1 MARAAM
7 PKAKKKA
14 KMVRTPKFVDE
25 KYTGPEPEWDN
36 SEKWS
41 AEKYYKIRSRVGYY
55 YNYYYTSKDGKP
67 WILEWMKKNDYKNEE
82 IKSVRSLPDTYISI
96 AVAGNCKAL
105 MRGMPP
111 THSSL
116 KEYLATLP
124 GVGENALPNAID
136 FVKRKIAE
144 YIELGKTI
152 KQEKEETEE
161 AKKKVVANRPSIQFL
176 TKEKA
181 AEMAADI
188 DQFVDDFDYNK
199 NTLKDFNPLTVLRA
213 KEAKPLH
220 ASAII
225 EMYKGEYDEV
235 NELVNPPARMSEAK
249 KKDHEELKEGY
260 RHLKK
265 PQLVAMLQMYQM
277 IIDACEMII
286 QEGKVN
292 RKPRVKKPVSKE
304 KLVAKFKYCE
314 KHDET
319 KLVSVKPI
327 DLIGAVAAMVYNT
340 KTRKLGIYIA
350 EDGAGFNIKGTS
362 IIGFD
367 EVKSVQKTLRKP
379 VEQLAEFKKVAK
391 RSLMPKFDEIKSV
404 ATKMNGRFSD
414 QIVIIKVF

>member
-7 PKAKKKA
+7 PKAKKK
-14 KMVRTPKFVDE
+14 VRSTRTPKFLDE
-25 KYTGPEPEWDN
+25 KYTGSEPEWDN
-36 SEKWS
+36 SERWT
-41 AEKYYKIRSRVGYY
+41 AEKYYRERSRVGYY

-67 WILEWMKKNDYKNEE
+67 WLLDWMKKNGYKNDEM
-82 IKSVRSLPDTYISI
+82 KWVRSVPDAYISI
-96 AVAGNCKAL
+96 IVCAYCKSL
-105 MRGMPP
+105 MRGMPSH
-111 THSSL
+111 HSGL
-116 KEYLATLP
+116 KEYLKRLP
-124 GVGENALPNAID
+124 GIDNDAIPD
-136 FVKRKIAE
+136 AILFVKKKIAE

-152 KQEKEETEE
+152 KQEKEEVETV
-161 AKKKVVANRPSIQFL
+161 KKKVAAYRPSIQQL

-181 AEMAADI
+181 AEMAEEI
-188 DQFVDDFDYNK
+188 ETFVDRFDK
-199 NTLKDFNPLTVLRA
+199 SKSSLKEFNPLSVLRA

-220 ASAII
+220 ASAIM
-225 EMYKGEYDEV
+225 EMYRGAYEEIND
-235 NELVNPPARMSEAK
+235 LLNPPKRMTEEK
-249 KKDHEELKEGY
+249 KKDYEDLKEGY

-265 PQLVAMLQMYQM
+265 AEQLATLQMYQM
-277 IIDACEMII
+277 ILEACEMVV

-292 RKPRVKKPVSKE
+292 RKPRKKKPVSKE
-304 KLVAKFKYCE
+304 KMVAKFKYCE
-314 KHDET
+314 KHDDT

-350 EDGAGFNIKGTS
+350 QDGAGFNIKGTS

-379 VEQLAEFKKVAK
+379 LEQLSEFKKIAK

-404 ATKMNGRFSD
+404 VTKMNGRFSE